1 MHETI
6 LVSSVVVS
14 FAVSMFLFLPHAIFQ
29 FLDSISPA
37 LDPVEWIFNT
47 GKELERSCDFAM
59 ALKYYFAGRMFFA
72 RLKQHAQHANFRT
85 VPEQLLKKWDTHK
98 YEQEFQALYVDLL
111 PMTNAQ
117 VRLRNDNATRS
128 PVILFF
134 EHHFTTV
141 ANPVHPGLLQRSRV
155 RPLPKGCTQ
164 ARYHEQMKPCASKR
178 ARDVRELAVP
188 WRCRRHS
195 SHIRPVFEVAQV
207 VAEGCGAQIVGRGM
221 WRQDDREG
229 NVV

>member
-1 MHETI
+1 
-6 LVSSVVVS
+6 
-14 FAVSMFLFLPHAIFQ
+14 MFLFLPHAIFQ

-72 RLKQHAQHANFRT
+72 RLKQRAQHANFRT

-117 VRLRNDNATRS
+117 VRLRNGNATRS
-128 PVILFF
+128 LSFYFLNTISQPLP
-134 EHHFTTV
+134 TPCT
-141 ANPVHPGLLQRSRV
+141 PGLLQRSRV

-207 VAEGCGAQIVGRGM
+207 GAEGCGVQIIGRGM
-221 WRQDDREG
+221 WFEDIREG